1 MFSSTSLMG
10 VDGQRKG
17 LVGELGNSIGDS
29 RRHRLSNEDTTSCEG
44 PYTDLIPTPPLNV
57 KSSSSES

>member
-1 MFSSTSLMG
+1 MFSTSLMG

-29 RRHRLSNEDTTSCEG
+29 RRHLPSNCEG